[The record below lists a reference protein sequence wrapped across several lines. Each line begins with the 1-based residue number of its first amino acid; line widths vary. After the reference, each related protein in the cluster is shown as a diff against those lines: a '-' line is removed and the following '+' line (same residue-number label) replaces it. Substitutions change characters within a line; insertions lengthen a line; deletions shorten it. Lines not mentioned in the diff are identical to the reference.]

1 MRKQRQKGIFFYER
15 MSGGS
20 TNLGSTL
27 DTYAPIGEYAPA
39 DFGDA
44 DDTRPIQILLDPTNT
59 GTTTP
64 YSTLMNNVLQRHTI
78 EVKEKSVA
86 HPVVTLNWRKKLR
99 DFMIQKNEDLTAFLR
114 KPLSQHPTFSQADI
128 FMKRFGR
135 MDFHPTHSGLQ
146 TVLLDASGNAAETY
160 NRLQEE
166 LLKVGPSKINEVYHQ
181 VKWIYDSYREAGEE
195 TLRLDGLLKRKLDVL
210 DKIFQKVLG
219 FMELPVN
226 NDTTELSIPIQTY
239 LEKIYKE
246 NDIEESY
253 NLFIESYR
261 RFVLLKEMMT
271 IHRVTDL
278 VDKEPLCSICM
289 SEPVT
294 HTISPCGHTF
304 CGTCCKRQTVQ
315 CYMCRT
321 SIRERIRIFFG

>member
-64 YSTLMNNVLQRHTI
+64 YSTLMNNVLQRHTV

-86 HPVVTLNWRKKLR
+86 HPPVNLNWRKKLR

-146 TVLLDASGNAAETY
+146 NVLLDASGNALEAY
-160 NRLQEE
+160 NQLQEE
-166 LLKVGPSKINEVYHQ
+166 LLKVGPSKINEVYQQ

-210 DKIFQKVLG
+210 DKTFQKVLG

-226 NDTTELSIPIQTY
+226 DDTTELSTSIQTY

-246 NDIEESY
+246 YDIEDSY
-253 NLFIESYR
+253 KLFIESYR
-261 RFVLLKEMMT
+261 RFVILKEMMT

-278 VDKEPLCSICM
+278 LDKEPLCSICM
-289 SEPVT
+289 SEAVT
-294 HTISPCGHTF
+294 YTISPCGHTF
-304 CGTCCKRQTVQ
+304 CGTCAKRQTVQ

-321 SIRERIRIFFG
+321 SIRERIRIYFG